1 MKYLL
6 SVAVLLIVLC
16 IIPSGCS
23 HSDNS
28 SRTTAGDTV
37 VFHTTALSDS
47 VKFLISGRDS
57 ACVKV
62 RLSLALPAEYAD
74 SAALSQFENQLSAYL
89 LGYDTVSTA
98 SESFASIYIASVLDV
113 FNGSNWAEVHD
124 SLPGDHD
131 EMSSDFTDV
140 MMNIDVYPVFNSNGI
155 VSMCKHRTTI
165 YSDPDTLSERFY
177 FNYNLRDM
185 SVVDITSL
193 ISEDDFVEVSE
204 MLRYRLLDDSGVRT
218 NDELIEQGYF
228 NLDNLQVNNNFFI
241 SSKGITWNYIPFEIA
256 CYKIGESAITL
267 SFDELAPYL
276 LIKDLVN

>member
-23 HSDNS
+23 HSHNS
-28 SRTTAGDTV
+28 SRATAGDTV

-98 SESFASIYIASVLDV
+98 SE
-113 FNGSNWAEVHD
+113 
-124 SLPGDHD
+124 
-131 EMSSDFTDV
+131 
-140 MMNIDVYPVFNSNGI
+140 
-155 VSMCKHRTTI
+155 
-165 YSDPDTLSERFY
+165 
-177 FNYNLRDM
+177 
-185 SVVDITSL
+185 
-193 ISEDDFVEVSE
+193 
-204 MLRYRLLDDSGVRT
+204 
-218 NDELIEQGYF
+218 
-228 NLDNLQVNNNFFI
+228 
-241 SSKGITWNYIPFEIA
+241 
-256 CYKIGESAITL
+256 
-267 SFDELAPYL
+267 
-276 LIKDLVN
+276 